1 VDLYFAHAG
10 GLTLL
15 AIELYALVCTD
26 VLFAAAVVL
35 TPFGVVLARRRDA
48 SFVLVTWP
56 ALVVLLTAI
65 AAYGGPRYRSPAEVL
80 LYVYLAIVAAR
91 GWTSPSRRAVLAAAT
106 VSFALFWLVR

>member
-1 VDLYFAHAG
+1 MDIYFADAR
-10 GLTLL
+10 GLALL
-15 AIELYALVCTD
+15 AIELYALLCTD

-35 TPFGVVLARRRDA
+35 TPFGVVLARRRNA
-48 SFVLVTWP
+48 SLVLATWP
-56 ALVVLLTAI
+56 VIVVLLTAI

-91 GWTSPSRRAVLAAAT
+91 GWSSPSRRAVLVAAT